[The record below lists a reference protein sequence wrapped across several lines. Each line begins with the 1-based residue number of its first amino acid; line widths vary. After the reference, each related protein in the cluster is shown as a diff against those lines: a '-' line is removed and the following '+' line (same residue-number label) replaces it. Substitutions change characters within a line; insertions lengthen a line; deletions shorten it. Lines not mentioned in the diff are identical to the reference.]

1 MDVFNLTY
9 IRRSA
14 ELDAKKKKDQE
25 PKTWWGS
32 VLNWW
37 SGSKPT
43 DDPGLIFKNFIN
55 SSLLVFRRTRYR
67 KSHVTR

>member
-1 MDVFNLTY
+1 LNFFNLTY

-25 PKTWWGS
+25 PKTWWES

-37 SGSKPT
+37 SGLKSN
-43 DDPGLIFKNFIN
+43 DDPGLILKNSMN
-55 SSLLVFRRTRYR
+55 
-67 KSHVTR
+67 